1 MRKKSLEL
9 HLLCKKIQKNK
20 KNQNHNSSNRG
31 VGREMGKICLQM
43 KFKGLKTSVAKDLII
58 KSSSLNEQK
67 TKRSC
72 RVIRFKNLR
81 TKEVS
86 VRRPVSKAII
96 IIQMIITSVVEVI
109 IEVAVIKF
117 IRREGAETNE
127 VAIEMTL

>member
-1 MRKKSLEL
+1 
-9 HLLCKKIQKNK
+9 
-20 KNQNHNSSNRG
+20 
-31 VGREMGKICLQM
+31 M

-58 KSSSLNEQK
+58 KSSSLNVQK
-67 TKRSC
+67 TKRSY